1 MCDNI
6 CVDLDKSHW
15 VDCNEC
21 ADGYVGRYG
30 DPRNGCVAS
39 GYDPD
44 PEPRPGQ
51 NLMSA
56 WARTREY
63 VAMTAYR

>member
-1 MCDNI
+1 MSVGMVTLEMAVLRRGMTPI
-6 CVDLDKSHW
+6 PSPDL
-15 VDCNEC
+15 
-21 ADGYVGRYG
+21 A
-30 DPRNGCVAS
+30 
-39 GYDPD
+39 
-44 PEPRPGQ
+44 Q

>member
-1 MCDNI
+1 MS
-6 CVDLDKSHW
+6 VGMVTLEMAVLRRGMTPSPDL
-15 VDCNEC
+15 
-21 ADGYVGRYG
+21 A
-30 DPRNGCVAS
+30 
-39 GYDPD
+39 
-44 PEPRPGQ
+44 Q